1 MSYSLKKT
9 TTLFTTATL
18 ALGVLTLSPTF
29 SQAKSSTYKT
39 ASVEQ
44 FREVQPN
51 KTVHIFS
58 KPSASSKKYVKLPK
72 NSGVVVTGQT
82 KNGFSKIR
90 YQFQYAYVKTSALK
104 KVSPKAGTHY
114 ARDISKKYRYD
125 VPMNAGSIY
134 ARTFTASFLKTY
146 KPSPAVTNFWFYK
159 SSPTQFGIMEY
170 DTAKGLYTGDVED
183 GYLSLSIKYPLKKNL
198 IWSGELGQKTKI
210 TQTKAT
216 VKTKAGTF
224 KNVVVTQ
231 NGKMTYYYAPNK
243 GLIQTKDRGKTFIQL
258 TK

>member
-1 MSYSLKKT
+1 MSYSFKKT
-9 TTLFTTATL
+9 GTFITITAV
-18 ALGVLTLSPTF
+18 AFSILTLTPTF
-29 SQAKSSTYKT
+29 SQAKSTYKT
-39 ASVEQ
+39 VSVEQ

-58 KPSASSKKYVKLPK
+58 KPSANSKKYVKLPK

-104 KVSPKAGTHY
+104 KVSAKTGTHY

-159 SSPTQFGIMEY
+159 SSPTQFGITEY
-170 DTAKGLYTGDVED
+170 DTSKGLYTGDIED
-183 GYLSLSIKYPLKKNL
+183 GYLSLSIKYPIKKNL